1 MAVWAL
7 SPRARSVRHALFI
20 ASVPLVLLLMLL
32 PFLWLLQMSFKP
44 TPLIL
49 EFPPRLFFV
58 PTLEHY
64 ASLWKDGFPQSFVN
78 SLVTSS
84 VSTLLALLFGVP
96 AAYALSR
103 WRGRGRFGLGL
114 SILLTRMAPPIA
126 FTIPFFLAYRY
137 LGLLDT
143 RSGLILIYMTF
154 NLPLV
159 IWMMQPFFDA
169 VPASLEEAA
178 LMDGASFFTVFV
190 EIVMPVATAGI
201 AATAILCFLYAWN
214 DFFFALIL
222 TRTDA
227 RTAPVAVVNFMNYE
241 GWEWGKIAAGGSL
254 VMAPVLVFSLLVR
267 RYLVSGL
274 TAGAV
279 KG

>member
-1 MAVWAL
+1 MSGHFHRVA
-7 SPRARSVRHALFI
+7 SPRRLAAIGLTLV
-20 ASVPLVLLLMLL
+20 VLLS
-32 PFLWLLQMSFKP
+32 PFLWLLQMSFKSNDLILQFP
-44 TPLIL
+44 PPLI
-49 EFPPRLFFV
+49 FK

-64 ASLWKDGFPQSFVN
+64 VSLLHGAFAASFGN
-78 SLVTSS
+78 SLMSAS
-84 VSTLLALLFGVP
+84 FSTALALLLGVP

-103 WRGRGRFGLGL
+103 WVGRGKHAL
-114 SILLTRMAPPIA
+114 SFAILVTRMAPPIA
-126 FTIPFFLAYRY
+126 FTIPFFLFYRWI
-137 LGLLDT
+137 GLLDT
-143 RSGLILIYMTF
+143 VTGLVLVYTSF

-159 IWMMQPFFDA
+159 VWMMQPFFET
-169 VPASLEEAA
+169 VPSSLEEAA
-178 LMDGASFFTVFV
+178 LVDGASTRIVFLK
-190 EIVMPVATAGI
+190 IVLPMVTPGI

-222 TRTDA
+222 TRSNA

-254 VMAPVLVFSLLVR
+254 VMAPVLIFSLAVR

>member
-1 MAVWAL
+1 MSEHAGR
-7 SPRARSVRHALFI
+7 SPGPWRLVAIGVTL
-20 ASVPLVLLLMLL
+20 VVLLS
-32 PFLWLLQMSFKP
+32 PFLWLLQMSFKSNDQ
-44 TPLIL
+44 IL
-49 EFPPRLFFV
+49 QFPPLLIFK
-58 PTLEHY
+58 PTLENY
-64 ASLWKDGFPQSFVN
+64 ASLWHSAFSASFVN
-78 SLVTSS
+78 SLLSAS
-84 VSTLLALLFGVP
+84 FSTALALLLGVP

-103 WRGRGRFGLGL
+103 WAGRGKHALAFA
-114 SILLTRMAPPIA
+114 ILVTRMAPPIA
-126 FTIPFFLAYRY
+126 FTIPFFLFYRWI
-137 LGLLDT
+137 GLLDT
-143 RSGLILIYMTF
+143 VTGLVLVYTSF

-159 IWMMQPFFDA
+159 IWMMQPFFET

-178 LMDGASFFTVFV
+178 LVDGARTRTIFLQ
-190 EIVMPVATAGI
+190 IVLPMVTPGI

-222 TRTDA
+222 TRTSA

-254 VMAPVLVFSLLVR
+254 VMAPVLIFSLAVR

>member
-1 MAVWAL
+1 MSAVTRL
-7 SPRARSVRHALFI
+7 HALRRNWPP
-20 ASVPLVLLLMLL
+20 ARWAVPLILLLTLL

-49 EFPPRLFFV
+49 EFPPRMWFT
-58 PTLEHY
+58 PTIEHY
-64 ASLWKDGFPQSFVN
+64 VGLWKDGFPESFVN

-84 VSTLLALLFGVP
+84 VSTALALLLGVP

-103 WRGRGRFGLGL
+103 WRGRGHFPLGL

-143 RSGLILIYMTF
+143 RTGLILIYMTF

-159 IWMMQPFFDA
+159 IWMMQPFFEA
-169 VPASLEEAA
+169 VPAALEEAA
-178 LMDGASFFTVFV
+178 LMDGAGFGTIFI
-190 EIVMPVATAGI
+190 EIVLPVASAGV

-254 VMAPVLVFSLLVR
+254 VMTPVLLFSMLVR

>member
-1 MAVWAL
+1 L
-7 SPRARSVRHALFI
+7 S
-20 ASVPLVLLLMLL
+20 AS
-32 PFLWLLQMSFKP
+32 F
-44 TPLIL
+44 
-49 EFPPRLFFV
+49 
-58 PTLEHY
+58 
-64 ASLWKDGFPQSFVN
+64 
-78 SLVTSS
+78 
-84 VSTLLALLFGVP
+84 STLLALLLGVP
-96 AAYALSR
+96 GAYALSR
-103 WRGRGRFGLGL
+103 WTGRGKGALRLA
-114 SILLTRMAPPIA
+114 ILVTRMAPPIA
-126 FTIPFFLAYRY
+126 FTIPFFLFYRWV
-137 LGLLDT
+137 GLLDT
-143 RSGLILIYMTF
+143 VTGLVLVYTSF

-159 IWMMQPFFDA
+159 IWMMQPFFET

-178 LMDGASFFTVFV
+178 LVDGASQRVIFTRIMLPMVT
-190 EIVMPVATAGI
+190 PGI

-222 TRTDA
+222 TRTAA

-254 VMAPVLVFSLLVR
+254 VMAPVLVFSLAVR

>member
-1 MAVWAL
+1 MSAHFHRAA
-7 SPRARSVRHALFI
+7 SPRRLAAIGVTL
-20 ASVPLVLLLMLL
+20 VVLLS
-32 PFLWLLQMSFKP
+32 PFLWLLQMSFKSNDLILQFP
-44 TPLIL
+44 PPLI
-49 EFPPRLFFV
+49 FK

-64 ASLWKDGFPQSFVN
+64 ISLLHGAFAASFGN
-78 SLVTSS
+78 SLMSAS
-84 VSTLLALLFGVP
+84 FSTALALLLGVP

-103 WRGRGRFGLGL
+103 WTGRGKHAL
-114 SILLTRMAPPIA
+114 SFAILVTRMAPPIA
-126 FTIPFFLAYRY
+126 FTIPFFLFYRWI
-137 LGLLDT
+137 GLLDT
-143 RSGLILIYMTF
+143 VTGLVLVYTSF

-159 IWMMQPFFDA
+159 VWMMQPFFES
-169 VPASLEEAA
+169 VPSSLEEAA
-178 LMDGASFFTVFV
+178 LVDGASTRIVFLK
-190 EIVMPVATAGI
+190 IVLPMVTPGI

-222 TRTDA
+222 TRTNA

-254 VMAPVLVFSLLVR
+254 VMAPVLIFSLAVR

>member
-1 MAVWAL
+1 MKT
-7 SPRARSVRHALFI
+7 PHRSLVVRW
-20 ASVPLVLLLMLL
+20 SVPVLLLVMLL

-44 TPLIL
+44 TEQIL
-49 EFPPRLFFV
+49 QVPSPMFFK

-64 ASLWKDGFPQSFVN
+64 AGLWNGDFRDAFVN
-78 SLVTSS
+78 SLVTST
-84 VSTLLALLFGVP
+84 VSTLLALLIGVP

-103 WRGRGRFGLGL
+103 WSGRGKFGLGL
-114 SILLTRMAPPIA
+114 GILLTRMAPPIA
-126 FTIPFFLAYRY
+126 FTIPFFLAYRW
-137 LGLLDT
+137 LGLQDT
-143 RSGLILIYMTF
+143 RTGLILIYMTF

-169 VPASLEEAA
+169 VPRSLEEAA
-178 LMDGASFFTVFV
+178 LMDGASFARVFA
-190 EIVMPVATAGI
+190 EIVMPMATAGI

-241 GWEWGKIAAGGSL
+241 GWEWGKIAAGGSM

>member
-1 MAVWAL
+1 MSGAIGSEVSIRRRVAIAL
-7 SPRARSVRHALFI
+7 LL
-20 ASVPLVLLLMLL
+20 LVLLS
-32 PFLWLLQMSFKP
+32 PFLWLLQMSFKTNDQILQVP
-44 TPLIL
+44 PPL
-49 EFPPRLFFV
+49 LFK
-58 PTLEHY
+58 PTLENY
-64 ASLWKDGFPQSFVN
+64 SALWHSAFSESFVN
-78 SLVTSS
+78 SLLSAS
-84 VSTLLALLFGVP
+84 FSTLLALLLGVP
-96 AAYALSR
+96 GAYALSR
-103 WRGRGRFGLGL
+103 WTGRGKGALRLA
-114 SILLTRMAPPIA
+114 ILVTRMAPPIA
-126 FTIPFFLAYRY
+126 FTIPFFLFYRWV
-137 LGLLDT
+137 GLLDT
-143 RSGLILIYMTF
+143 VTGLVLVYTSF

-159 IWMMQPFFDA
+159 IWMMQPFFET

-178 LMDGASFFTVFV
+178 LVDGASQRVIFTRIMLPMVT
-190 EIVMPVATAGI
+190 PGI

-222 TRTDA
+222 TRTAA

-254 VMAPVLVFSLLVR
+254 VMAPVLIFSLAVR

>member
-1 MAVWAL
+1 MNAP
-7 SPRARSVRHALFI
+7 SGRSAGIGRHI
-20 ASVPLVLLLMLL
+20 AIAGVLIVLLS
-32 PFLWLLQMSFKP
+32 PFLWLLQMSFKSNDLILQFP
-44 TPLIL
+44 PPLI
-49 EFPPRLFFV
+49 FT
-58 PTLEHY
+58 PTLENY
-64 ASLWKDGFPQSFVN
+64 TSLWHSAFSASFIN
-78 SLVTSS
+78 SLLSAS
-84 VSTLLALLFGVP
+84 FSTALALLLGIP

-103 WRGRGRFGLGL
+103 WEERGKHAL
-114 SILLTRMAPPIA
+114 SFAVLVTRMAPPIA
-126 FTIPFFLAYRY
+126 FTIPFFLFYRWI
-137 LGLLDT
+137 GLLDT
-143 RSGLILIYMTF
+143 VTGLVLIYTSF

-159 IWMMQPFFDA
+159 IWMMQPFFET
-169 VPASLEEAA
+169 VPQSLEEAA
-178 LMDGASFFTVFV
+178 LMDGASTRAIFLK
-190 EIVMPVATAGI
+190 IVLPMVTPGI

-222 TRTDA
+222 TRTNA

-254 VMAPVLVFSLLVR
+254 VMAPVLIFSLAVR

>member
-1 MAVWAL
+1 MSQPSGRSAGLGRHVAIAVTL
-7 SPRARSVRHALFI
+7 
-20 ASVPLVLLLMLL
+20 LVLLS
-32 PFLWLLQMSFKP
+32 PFLWLLQMSFKSNDLIMQFP
-44 TPLIL
+44 PPLI
-49 EFPPRLFFV
+49 FK
-58 PTLEHY
+58 PTLENY
-64 ASLWKDGFPQSFVN
+64 TSLWHGAFASSFVN
-78 SLVTSS
+78 SLLSAS
-84 VSTLLALLFGVP
+84 FSTGLALLFGIP

-103 WRGRGRFGLGL
+103 WAGAGKQALGFA
-114 SILLTRMAPPIA
+114 ILVTRMAPPIA
-126 FTIPFFLAYRY
+126 FTIPFFLFYRTI
-137 LGLLDT
+137 GLLDT
-143 RSGLILIYMTF
+143 VTGLVLVYTSF

-159 IWMMQPFFDA
+159 IWMMQPFFET
-169 VPASLEEAA
+169 VPPSLEEAA
-178 LMDGASFFTVFV
+178 LVDGARISRVFV
-190 EIVMPVATAGI
+190 EIVLPMVAPGI

-222 TRTDA
+222 TRTNA

-254 VMAPVLVFSLLVR
+254 VMAPVLVFSLAVR

>member
-1 MAVWAL
+1 VSVL
-7 SPRARSVRHALFI
+7 SGKHASRARQIVI
-20 ASVPLVLLLMLL
+20 ACVLIVMLL
-32 PFLWLLQMSFKP
+32 PFLWLLQLSFKTNDQILQFPPLLIFKP
-44 TPLIL
+44 TPANYLAL
-49 EFPPRLFFV
+49 WQSTFP
-58 PTLEHY
+58 
-64 ASLWKDGFPQSFVN
+64 ASFVN
-78 SLVTSS
+78 SLSS
-84 VSTLLALLFGVP
+84 ASLSTALSLLLGVP
-96 AAYALSR
+96 AAYALSKSS
-103 WRGRGRFGLGL
+103 GRGKRALSFG
-114 SILLTRMAPPIA
+114 ILATRMAPPIA
-126 FTIPFFLAYRY
+126 FTIPFFLFYRWI
-137 LGLLDT
+137 GLLDT
-143 RSGLILIYMTF
+143 VTGLVLVYTSF

-159 IWMMQPFFDA
+159 IWMMQPFFET

-178 LMDGASFFTVFV
+178 LVDGAPTRVIFLK
-190 EIVMPVATAGI
+190 IVLPIVAPGI

-222 TRTDA
+222 TRTSA

-254 VMAPVLVFSLLVR
+254 VMAPVLIFSLAVR

>member
-1 MAVWAL
+1 MSL
-7 SPRARSVRHALFI
+7 YSGRRAGLARQAAI
-20 ASVPLVLLLMLL
+20 ALVLIVLLL
-32 PFLWLLQMSFKP
+32 PFLWLLQMSFKSNDLILQFP
-44 TPLIL
+44 PPLI
-49 EFPPRLFFV
+49 FT
-58 PTLEHY
+58 PTLANY
-64 ASLWKDGFPQSFVN
+64 TSLWQSAFSASFVN
-78 SLVTSS
+78 SLLSAS
-84 VSTLLALLFGVP
+84 FSTAFALLFGVP
-96 AAYALSR
+96 AAYALSK
-103 WRGRGRFGLGL
+103 WAGRGKRAL
-114 SILLTRMAPPIA
+114 SFAILATRMAPPIA
-126 FTIPFFLAYRY
+126 FTIPFFLFYRWI
-137 LGLLDT
+137 GLLDT
-143 RSGLILIYMTF
+143 VTGLVLIYTSF

-159 IWMMQPFFDA
+159 IWMMQPFFET

-178 LMDGASFFTVFV
+178 LVDGAPTRTVFLK
-190 EIVMPVATAGI
+190 IVLPMVAPGI

-222 TRTDA
+222 TRTNA

-254 VMAPVLVFSLLVR
+254 VMAPVLVFSLAVR

>member
-1 MAVWAL
+1 M
-7 SPRARSVRHALFI
+7 SGNSGRAPGWGRLAGIGVTL
-20 ASVPLVLLLMLL
+20 VVLLS
-32 PFLWLLQMSFKP
+32 PFLWLLQMSFK
-44 TPLIL
+44 TNDMIL
-49 EFPPRLFFV
+49 QFPPLWIFK
-58 PTLEHY
+58 PTLENY
-64 ASLWKDGFPQSFVN
+64 TSLWHSAFSASFVN
-78 SLVTSS
+78 SLLSAS
-84 VSTLLALLFGVP
+84 LSTALALLLGVP

-103 WRGRGRFGLGL
+103 WAGRGKHALGFA
-114 SILLTRMAPPIA
+114 ILVTRMAPPIA
-126 FTIPFFLAYRY
+126 FTIPFFLFYRWI
-137 LGLLDT
+137 GLLDT
-143 RSGLILIYMTF
+143 VTGLVLVYTSF

-159 IWMMQPFFDA
+159 IWMMQPFFDT
-169 VPASLEEAA
+169 VPRSLEEAA
-178 LMDGASFFTVFV
+178 LVDGARTRTVFLH
-190 EIVMPVATAGI
+190 IVLPMVAPGI

-222 TRTDA
+222 TRTNA

-254 VMAPVLVFSLLVR
+254 VMAPVLIFSLAVR

>member
-1 MAVWAL
+1 V
-7 SPRARSVRHALFI
+7 SPTSTRRAGLARHAAI
-20 ASVPLVLLLMLL
+20 VLALIVLLL
-32 PFLWLLQMSFKP
+32 PFLWLLQMSFKSNDLILQFP
-44 TPLIL
+44 PPLI
-49 EFPPRLFFV
+49 FT
-58 PTLEHY
+58 PTLENY
-64 ASLWKDGFPQSFVN
+64 TSLWQSAFSSSFVN
-78 SLVTSS
+78 SLLSAS
-84 VSTLLALLFGVP
+84 FSTGLALLFGVP
-96 AAYALSR
+96 AAYALSK
-103 WRGRGRFGLGL
+103 WAGRGKRAL
-114 SILLTRMAPPIA
+114 SFAILVTRMAPPIA
-126 FTIPFFLAYRY
+126 FTIPFFLFYRWI
-137 LGLLDT
+137 GLLDT
-143 RSGLILIYMTF
+143 VTGLVLIYTSF

-159 IWMMQPFFDA
+159 IWMMQPFFET

-178 LMDGASFFTVFV
+178 LVDGAPIRTVFLK
-190 EIVMPVATAGI
+190 IVLPMVAPGI

-222 TRTDA
+222 TRTNA

-254 VMAPVLVFSLLVR
+254 VMAPVLIFSLAVR

>member
-1 MAVWAL
+1 MAMKRTHHFTAWA
-7 SPRARSVRHALFI
+7 
-20 ASVPLVLLLMLL
+20 VPLLLVVMLL

-44 TPLIL
+44 KDMIL
-49 EFPPRLFFV
+49 EFPPRLLFL
-58 PTLEHY
+58 PTLDHY
-64 ASLWKDGFPQSFVN
+64 RGLWQSGFGESFVN

-84 VSTLLALLFGVP
+84 VSTALALLLGVP

-103 WRGRGRFGLGL
+103 WSGRGRFGLGL
-114 SILLTRMAPPIA
+114 AILLARMAPPIA

-137 LGLLDT
+137 VGLLDT

-169 VPASLEEAA
+169 VPTSLEEAA
-178 LMDGASFFTVFV
+178 LMDGAGFPTVFL
-190 EIVMPVATAGI
+190 EIVMPMATAGI

-254 VMAPVLVFSLLVR
+254 VMAPVLLFSLMVR

>member
-1 MAVWAL
+1 MSGAIGSEVSIRRRVAIAL
-7 SPRARSVRHALFI
+7 LL
-20 ASVPLVLLLMLL
+20 LVLLS
-32 PFLWLLQMSFKP
+32 PFLWLLQMSFKTNDQILQVP
-44 TPLIL
+44 PPL
-49 EFPPRLFFV
+49 LFK
-58 PTLEHY
+58 PTLENY
-64 ASLWKDGFPQSFVN
+64 SALWHSAFSESFVN
-78 SLVTSS
+78 SLLSAS
-84 VSTLLALLFGVP
+84 FSTLLALLLGVP
-96 AAYALSR
+96 GAYALSR
-103 WRGRGRFGLGL
+103 WTGRGRGALRLA
-114 SILLTRMAPPIA
+114 ILVTRMAPPIA
-126 FTIPFFLAYRY
+126 FTIPFFLFYRWV
-137 LGLLDT
+137 GLLDT
-143 RSGLILIYMTF
+143 VTGLVLVYTSF

-159 IWMMQPFFDA
+159 IWMMQPFFET

-178 LMDGASFFTVFV
+178 LVDGASQRVIFTRIMLPMVT
-190 EIVMPVATAGI
+190 PGI

-222 TRTDA
+222 TRTAA

-254 VMAPVLVFSLLVR
+254 VMAPVLVFSLAVR

>member
-1 MAVWAL
+1 MSAPSSRPA
-7 SPRARSVRHALFI
+7 SRGRQI
-20 ASVPLVLLLMLL
+20 AIALVLIVMLL
-32 PFLWLLQMSFKP
+32 PFLWLLQMSFKSNDLILQFP
-44 TPLIL
+44 PPLI
-49 EFPPRLFFV
+49 FT
-58 PTLEHY
+58 PTLANY
-64 ASLWKDGFPQSFVN
+64 TSLWQSAFSASFVN
-78 SLVTSS
+78 SLLSAS
-84 VSTLLALLFGVP
+84 FSTAFALLLGVP

-103 WRGRGRFGLGL
+103 WAGRGKRAL
-114 SILLTRMAPPIA
+114 SFAILVTRMAPPIA
-126 FTIPFFLAYRY
+126 FTIPFFLFYRWI
-137 LGLLDT
+137 GLLDT
-143 RSGLILIYMTF
+143 VTGLVLIYTSF

-159 IWMMQPFFDA
+159 IWMMQPFFET
-169 VPASLEEAA
+169 VPQSLEEAA
-178 LMDGASFFTVFV
+178 LVDGAPIRTVFLK
-190 EIVMPVATAGI
+190 IVLPMAAPGI

-222 TRTDA
+222 TRNSA

-254 VMAPVLVFSLLVR
+254 VMAPVLIFSLAVR

>member
-1 MAVWAL
+1 MNEHSGRRATPGRLVAITVTLLILL
-7 SPRARSVRHALFI
+7 S
-20 ASVPLVLLLMLL
+20 
-32 PFLWLLQMSFKP
+32 PFLWLLQMSFKSNDQILQFP
-44 TPLIL
+44 PPLI
-49 EFPPRLFFV
+49 FT
-58 PTLEHY
+58 PTLNNYISLWHSAFSTSFINSLLS
-64 ASLWKDGFPQSFVN
+64 ASL
-78 SLVTSS
+78 
-84 VSTLLALLFGVP
+84 STVFALLLGVP

-103 WRGRGRFGLGL
+103 WAGRGKHALGFA
-114 SILLTRMAPPIA
+114 ILVTRMAPPIA
-126 FTIPFFLAYRY
+126 FTIPFFLFYRWI
-137 LGLLDT
+137 GLLDT
-143 RSGLILIYMTF
+143 ITGLVLVYTSF

-159 IWMMQPFFDA
+159 IWMMQPFFDTI
-169 VPASLEEAA
+169 PASLEEAA
-178 LMDGASFFTVFV
+178 LVDGARTRTVFTK
-190 EIVMPVATAGI
+190 IVLPMVTPGI

-222 TRTDA
+222 TRTNA

-254 VMAPVLVFSLLVR
+254 VMAPVLIFSLAVR

>member
-1 MAVWAL
+1 M
-7 SPRARSVRHALFI
+7 SERSGRTAGVGRHVAI
-20 ASVPLVLLLMLL
+20 VLVLFVLLS
-32 PFLWLLQMSFKP
+32 PFLWLLQMSFKNNDLILQFP
-44 TPLIL
+44 PPLI
-49 EFPPRLFFV
+49 FT
-58 PTLEHY
+58 PTIENY
-64 ASLWKDGFPQSFVN
+64 TSLWHSAFSASFVN
-78 SLVTSS
+78 SLLSAS
-84 VSTLLALLFGVP
+84 FSTGFALLLGVP

-103 WRGRGRFGLGL
+103 WAERGKHAL
-114 SILLTRMAPPIA
+114 SFAILATRMAPPIA
-126 FTIPFFLAYRY
+126 FTIPFFLFYRWI
-137 LGLLDT
+137 GLLDT
-143 RSGLILIYMTF
+143 ITGLVLIYTSF

-159 IWMMQPFFDA
+159 IWMMQPFFET
-169 VPASLEEAA
+169 VPLSLEEAA
-178 LMDGASFFTVFV
+178 LVDGASTRTIFLK
-190 EIVMPVATAGI
+190 IVLPMVAPGI

-222 TRTDA
+222 TRTNA

-254 VMAPVLVFSLLVR
+254 VMAPVLIFSLAVR

>member
-1 MAVWAL
+1 MSGHFHRKA
-7 SPRARSVRHALFI
+7 SPRRLVAIGVTL
-20 ASVPLVLLLMLL
+20 VVLLS

-44 TPLIL
+44 NDLILQFPPPLI
-49 EFPPRLFFV
+49 FK

-64 ASLWKDGFPQSFVN
+64 ISLLHGAFAASFGN
-78 SLVTSS
+78 SLMSAS
-84 VSTLLALLFGVP
+84 FSTALALLLGVP

-103 WRGRGRFGLGL
+103 WTGRGKHAL
-114 SILLTRMAPPIA
+114 SFAILVTRMAPPIA
-126 FTIPFFLAYRY
+126 FTIPFFLFYRWI
-137 LGLLDT
+137 GLLDT
-143 RSGLILIYMTF
+143 VTGLVLVYTSF

-159 IWMMQPFFDA
+159 VWMMQPFFET
-169 VPASLEEAA
+169 VPSSLEEAA
-178 LMDGASFFTVFV
+178 LVDGASTRIVFLK
-190 EIVMPVATAGI
+190 IVLPMVTPGI

-222 TRTDA
+222 TRSNA

-254 VMAPVLVFSLLVR
+254 VMAPVLIFSLAVR

>member
-1 MAVWAL
+1 M
-7 SPRARSVRHALFI
+7 SPTSTRSAGLARHAAI
-20 ASVPLVLLLMLL
+20 VLALIVLLL
-32 PFLWLLQMSFKP
+32 PFLWLLQMSFKSNDLILQFP
-44 TPLIL
+44 PPLI
-49 EFPPRLFFV
+49 FT
-58 PTLEHY
+58 PTLENY
-64 ASLWKDGFPQSFVN
+64 TSLWQSAFSSSFVN
-78 SLVTSS
+78 SLLSAS
-84 VSTLLALLFGVP
+84 FSTGLALLFGVP
-96 AAYALSR
+96 AAYALSK
-103 WRGRGRFGLGL
+103 WAGRGERAL
-114 SILLTRMAPPIA
+114 SFAILVTRMAPPIA
-126 FTIPFFLAYRY
+126 FTIPFFLFYRWI
-137 LGLLDT
+137 GLLDT
-143 RSGLILIYMTF
+143 VTGLVLIYTSF

-159 IWMMQPFFDA
+159 IWMMQPFFET

-178 LMDGASFFTVFV
+178 LVDGAPIRTVFLK
-190 EIVMPVATAGI
+190 IVLPMVAPGI

-222 TRTDA
+222 TRTNA

-254 VMAPVLVFSLLVR
+254 VMAPVLIFSLAVR

>member
-1 MAVWAL
+1 MKRSPLHYTRWAV
-7 SPRARSVRHALFI
+7 PV
-20 ASVPLVLLLMLL
+20 VLLLMLL

-49 EFPPRLFFV
+49 QFPPSFFFT

-64 ASLWKDGFPQSFVN
+64 IGLWNAGFAESFVN
-78 SLVTSS
+78 SLVTAS
-84 VSTLLALLFGVP
+84 VSTVLALLLGVP

-103 WRGRGRFGLGL
+103 WSGRGRFGLGL

-126 FTIPFFLAYRY
+126 FTIPFFLAYRW

-143 RSGLILIYMTF
+143 RTGLILIYMTF

-169 VPASLEEAA
+169 VPRSLEEAA
-178 LMDGASFFTVFV
+178 LMDGASFATVFI
-190 EIVMPVATAGI
+190 EIVIPMATAGI

-254 VMAPVLVFSLLVR
+254 VMAPVLLFSMLVR

>member
-1 MAVWAL
+1 VSTHSLRTPGWRRLVAIGVAL
-7 SPRARSVRHALFI
+7 
-20 ASVPLVLLLMLL
+20 LVLLS
-32 PFLWLLQMSFKP
+32 PFLWLLQMSFK
-44 TPLIL
+44 TNDLIL
-49 EFPPRLFFV
+49 QFPPSLLFA

-64 ASLWKDGFPQSFVN
+64 RALLSSAFSASFVN
-78 SLVTSS
+78 SLLSAS
-84 VSTLLALLFGVP
+84 FSTALALLLGVP
-96 AAYALSR
+96 AAYALSK
-103 WRGRGRFGLGL
+103 WKGNGRHALGFA
-114 SILLTRMAPPIA
+114 ILATRMAPPIA
-126 FTIPFFLAYRY
+126 FTIPFFLFYRWI
-137 LGLLDT
+137 GLLDT
-143 RSGLILIYMTF
+143 VTGLVLVYTSF

-159 IWMMQPFFDA
+159 IWMMQPFFET
-169 VPASLEEAA
+169 VPPSLEEAA
-178 LMDGASFFTVFV
+178 LVDGARTRTVFTM
-190 EIVMPVATAGI
+190 IVLPMVAPGI

-222 TRTDA
+222 TRTNA

-254 VMAPVLVFSLLVR
+254 VMAPVLIFSLAVR

>member
-1 MAVWAL
+1 MSERTGRTAGAG
-7 SPRARSVRHALFI
+7 RHVAI
-20 ASVPLVLLLMLL
+20 VLVLIVLLS
-32 PFLWLLQMSFKP
+32 PFLWLLQMSFKNNDLILQFP
-44 TPLIL
+44 PPLI
-49 EFPPRLFFV
+49 FT
-58 PTLEHY
+58 PTLENY
-64 ASLWKDGFPQSFVN
+64 TSLWHSAFSASFVN
-78 SLVTSS
+78 SLLSAS
-84 VSTLLALLFGVP
+84 FSTGFALLLGIP

-103 WRGRGRFGLGL
+103 WAERGKHAL
-114 SILLTRMAPPIA
+114 SFAILATRMAPPIA
-126 FTIPFFLAYRY
+126 FTIPFFLFYRWI
-137 LGLLDT
+137 GLLDT
-143 RSGLILIYMTF
+143 ITGLVLIYTSF

-159 IWMMQPFFDA
+159 IWMMQPFFET
-169 VPASLEEAA
+169 VPLSLEEAA
-178 LMDGASFFTVFV
+178 LVDGASTRTIFLK
-190 EIVMPVATAGI
+190 IVLPMVAPGI

-222 TRTDA
+222 TRTNA

-254 VMAPVLVFSLLVR
+254 VMAPVLIFSLAVR

>member
-1 MAVWAL
+1 MSQSSGRSSGIGRHVAIAVTL
-7 SPRARSVRHALFI
+7 
-20 ASVPLVLLLMLL
+20 LVLLS
-32 PFLWLLQMSFKP
+32 PFLWLLQMSFKSNDLIMQFP
-44 TPLIL
+44 PPLI
-49 EFPPRLFFV
+49 FK
-58 PTLEHY
+58 PTLENY
-64 ASLWKDGFPQSFVN
+64 TSLWHGPFALSFVN
-78 SLVTSS
+78 SLLSAS
-84 VSTLLALLFGVP
+84 FSTGLALLFGIP

-103 WRGRGRFGLGL
+103 WAGSGKQALGFA
-114 SILLTRMAPPIA
+114 ILVTRMAPPIA
-126 FTIPFFLAYRY
+126 FTIPFFLFYRY
-137 LGLLDT
+137 IGLLDT
-143 RSGLILIYMTF
+143 VTGLVLVYTSF

-159 IWMMQPFFDA
+159 IWMMQPFFET
-169 VPASLEEAA
+169 VPPSLEEAA
-178 LMDGASFFTVFV
+178 LVDGAKISRVFV
-190 EIVMPVATAGI
+190 EIVLPMVAPGI

-222 TRTDA
+222 TRTNA

-254 VMAPVLVFSLLVR
+254 VMAPVLVFSLAVR

>member
-1 MAVWAL
+1 MSEHAGR
-7 SPRARSVRHALFI
+7 SPGFWRLVAIGVTL
-20 ASVPLVLLLMLL
+20 VVLLS
-32 PFLWLLQMSFKP
+32 PFLWLLQMSFKSNDQ
-44 TPLIL
+44 IL
-49 EFPPRLFFV
+49 QFPPLLIFK
-58 PTLEHY
+58 PTLENY
-64 ASLWKDGFPQSFVN
+64 ASLWHSAFSASFVN
-78 SLVTSS
+78 SLLSAS
-84 VSTLLALLFGVP
+84 LSTALALLLGVP

-103 WRGRGRFGLGL
+103 WAGRGKHALAFA
-114 SILLTRMAPPIA
+114 ILVTRMAPPIA
-126 FTIPFFLAYRY
+126 FTIPFFLFYRWI
-137 LGLLDT
+137 GLLDT
-143 RSGLILIYMTF
+143 VTGLVLVYTSF

-159 IWMMQPFFDA
+159 IWMMQPFFET

-178 LMDGASFFTVFV
+178 LVDGARTRTIFLQ
-190 EIVMPVATAGI
+190 IVLPMVTPGV

-222 TRTDA
+222 TRTNA

-254 VMAPVLVFSLLVR
+254 VMAPVLIFSLAVR

>member
-1 MAVWAL
+1 MSQRTGRTAGAG
-7 SPRARSVRHALFI
+7 RHVAI
-20 ASVPLVLLLMLL
+20 VLVLLVLL
-32 PFLWLLQMSFKP
+32 SPFLWLLQMSFKNNDLILQFP
-44 TPLIL
+44 PPLI
-49 EFPPRLFFV
+49 FT
-58 PTLEHY
+58 PTLENY
-64 ASLWKDGFPQSFVN
+64 TSLWHSAFSASFVN
-78 SLVTSS
+78 SLLSAS
-84 VSTLLALLFGVP
+84 FSTGFALLLGIP

-103 WRGRGRFGLGL
+103 WAERGKHAL
-114 SILLTRMAPPIA
+114 SFAILVTRMAPPIA
-126 FTIPFFLAYRY
+126 FTIPFFLFYRWI
-137 LGLLDT
+137 GLLDT
-143 RSGLILIYMTF
+143 ITGLVLIYTSF

-159 IWMMQPFFDA
+159 IWMMQPFFET
-169 VPASLEEAA
+169 VPLSLEEAA
-178 LMDGASFFTVFV
+178 LVDGASTRTIFLK
-190 EIVMPVATAGI
+190 IVLPMVAPGI

-222 TRTDA
+222 TRTNA

-254 VMAPVLVFSLLVR
+254 VMAPVLIFSLAVR

>member
-1 MAVWAL
+1 MNEHSARKAPPGRLIAITITLLILL
-7 SPRARSVRHALFI
+7 S
-20 ASVPLVLLLMLL
+20 
-32 PFLWLLQMSFKP
+32 PFLWLLQMSFKTNDQILQFP
-44 TPLIL
+44 PPLI
-49 EFPPRLFFV
+49 FT
-58 PTLEHY
+58 PTLENY
-64 ASLWKDGFPQSFVN
+64 VSLWHSAFSASFVN
-78 SLVTSS
+78 SLLSAS
-84 VSTLLALLFGVP
+84 LSTTLALLLGIP

-103 WRGRGRFGLGL
+103 WAGRGKHGLGFA
-114 SILLTRMAPPIA
+114 ILVTRMAPPIA
-126 FTIPFFLAYRY
+126 FTIPFFLFYRWV
-137 LGLLDT
+137 GLLDT
-143 RSGLILIYMTF
+143 ITGLVLVYTSF

-159 IWMMQPFFDA
+159 IWMMQPFFDTIP
-169 VPASLEEAA
+169 VSLEEAA
-178 LMDGASFFTVFV
+178 LVDGARTRTVFTK
-190 EIVMPVATAGI
+190 IVLPMVTPGI

-222 TRTDA
+222 TRTNA

-254 VMAPVLVFSLLVR
+254 VMAPVLIFSLAVR